1 MSIVGWLFHVVSLWE
16 SGWRHIYSGYV
27 VSFMVQEKEEWPTRH
42 SERLVLACKWY
53 FFPTY
58 LPVSQASHIVK
69 HVVFVQRT
77 IRLCASYP
85 FTSKNLTKNSLR
97 LKTERFPSYQIS
109 VLFGM
114 PLIQSIFSYQ
124 ILGANHQAKNASSI
138 LREITIPWCK
148 NMYCS
153 LPYPWFHF
161 LWFQLLSTMVW
172 KRKIHKF

>member
-27 VSFMVQEKEEWPTRH
+27 VSFMVQEKKEWPTRH
-42 SERLVLACKWY
+42 SERLVLACKWF

-58 LPVSQASHIVK
+58 LHVAPASHIVK
-69 HVVFVQRT
+69 RVVFLQRT
-77 IRLCASYP
+77 IRLRTSYP
-85 FTSKNLTKNSLR
+85 FISKNLTKNSLR
-97 LKTERFPSYQIS
+97 LKTERFPSSS

-124 ILGANHQAKNASSI
+124 IQGANHQAKNASSI
-138 LREITIPWCK
+138 LREITILWCK

-153 LPYPWFHF
+153 LPYPWF
-161 LWFQLLSTMVW
+161 QLSVVSVTVNYGLKMENS
-172 KRKIHKF
+172 